1 MKRNLRA
8 IQHALAA
15 VLVLGSAATLAAC
28 GEDGASAS
36 GAEPAATA
44 ATSAAP
50 TGVVVPVVA
59 LDNSFRPQQLEVHVG
74 DTVSWENRGNNDHN
88 VLSVE
93 TGEWG
98 TEVTNFAPGATYTHV
113 FTKPGV
119 YAYYCSIHGSAQA
132 GMTGTITV
140 KP

>member
-1 MKRNLRA
+1 MALDA
-8 IQHALAA
+8 FQLGCELIALA
-15 VLVLGSAATLAAC
+15 LERLASLI
-28 GEDGASAS
+28 GLLQPIPRRLPLPASAF
-36 GAEPAATA
+36 GIALGLLDRPAGIF
-44 ATSAAP
+44 P
-50 TGVVVPVVA
+50 
-59 LDNSFRPQQLEVHVG
+59 
-74 DTVSWENRGNNDHN
+74 
-88 VLSVE
+88 LSVE